1 MKEKVKTLLISDK
14 KYRKS
19 DNQLMARMWYDQ
31 IFDKI
36 HRMTAIDLLI
46 ELANGNLKNWDSV
59 TRMRRKIQEDNPG
72 LRDKKVYDLRMEQE
86 LEYRML
92 YGPKDT
98 L

>member
-1 MKEKVKTLLISDK
+1 MKAKVTQLLVSNK

-36 HRMTAIDLLI
+36 HTMSAVDLLV
-46 ELANGNLKNWDSV
+46 ELANGNLKNWESV
-59 TRMRRKIQEDNPG
+59 TRMRRKIQQDNPD

-86 LEYRML
+86 LEYRMI
-92 YGPKDT
+92 YSPKDT